1 MALYPVQRGAG
12 YFAGLDLP
20 FFLNADDIA
29 KEARARG
36 FSQVIVTPRAR
47 ARFAFEVRK
56 VPGYRDDWNTAFFG
70 MYDGRETAIEVPAAP
85 AWLFEV
91 RPQIPPPGKAV
102 VAQVVAPV
110 RGGLVPR
117 KPDGSRIV
125 LWVAGCVAVA
135 VFLATLQPVKR
146 HT

>member
-1 MALYPVQRGAG
+1 MAIYPVQRGAG

-20 FFLNADDIA
+20 ILVSASDIESA
-29 KEARARG
+29 ARERG

-70 MYDGRETAIEVPAAP
+70 LYDGSETAIEVPASP

-91 RPQIPPPGKAV
+91 KPQIPPPGQSV
-102 VAQVVAPV
+102 VAQIVAPV
-110 RGGLVPR
+110 RVGVPA
-117 KPDGSRIV
+117 KPKGSRIV
-125 LWVAGCVAVA
+125 LYVAGGVAVA
-135 VFLATLQPVKR
+135 IFLATLQPVR
-146 HT
+146 PA